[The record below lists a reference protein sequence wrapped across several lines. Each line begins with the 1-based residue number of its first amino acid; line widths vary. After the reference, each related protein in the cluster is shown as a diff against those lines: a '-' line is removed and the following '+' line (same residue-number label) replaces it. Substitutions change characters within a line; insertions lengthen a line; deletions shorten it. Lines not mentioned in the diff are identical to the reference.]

1 MVGALFTPPLAP
13 LLFNGYVI
21 VLHVVQNA
29 GKISLKAFD
38 RAATFAM
45 RMGIDKVSRSRSRTS
60 YVGTIIGITL
70 VLFMLG
76 MFGTFMLNAR
86 SISTYLKENIKI
98 QLFLDA
104 DLKEADIMQF
114 RKELDTSPFTKGT
127 LYVTA
132 DDAAESLE
140 EDLGED
146 FLDVLGTNPL
156 RPSVELNL
164 LSDHAAPDSIDWVV
178 GHLQKDPRVEEV
190 SYNSVL
196 VKNIDKNLKTIGLV
210 LLAFSVLLLIIAIAL
225 INNTIRLAI
234 YAKRFLIRTMHL
246 VGATQWFI
254 KRPFIGQSLTQGL
267 ISSILAVGL
276 LVGMYQGAIR
286 FIPDYKELT
295 NVKMFALV
303 FASITLIGLLISFIS
318 TWFAVRKYIR
328 MNVDDLH

>member
-1 MVGALFTPPLAP
+1 
-13 LLFNGYVI
+13 
-21 VLHVVQNA
+21 
-29 GKISLKAFD
+29 
-38 RAATFAM
+38 
-45 RMGIDKVSRSRSRTS
+45 MGTV
-60 YVGTIIGITL
+60 IGITL

-76 MFGTFMLNAR
+76 MFGTLMLNAR
-86 SISTYLKENIKI
+86 SISAYLKENIKI

-104 DLKEADIMQF
+104 DLSESEIMQF

-132 DDAAESLE
+132 DEAAESLE
-140 EDLGED
+140 EELGEN
-146 FLDVLGTNPL
+146 FLETLGTNPL

-164 LSDHAAPDSIDWVV
+164 LANHAAPDSIDWVV
-178 GHLQKDPRVEEV
+178 DHLQKDSRVEEV
-190 SYNSVL
+190 SYNPVL
-196 VKNIDKNLKTIGLV
+196 VKNVDKNLKTIGLV
-210 LLAFSVLLLIIAIAL
+210 LLAFSVLLLFIAIAL

-267 ISSILAVGL
+267 VSAILAVGL
-276 LVGMYQGAIR
+276 LIGMYQGAVK
-286 FIPDYKELT
+286 FIPDYTQLT
-295 NVKMFALV
+295 DVRLFILV
-303 FASITLIGLLISFIS
+303 FASITFIGLLISFIS